1 MSGWALV
8 LELRLMGL
16 CQSREDQRSEVLL
29 CCSSYHG
36 ESRRL
41 LPPWIPPPQH
51 RLHTGY
57 LLLPESSG
65 DSRYTTRSM
74 WFSAYSSYAGQE
86 FPPQLQPCLKPQ
98 LPPCSAAGAWCPRA
112 DSVAP

>member
-8 LELRLMGL
+8 LVPGFLGL
-16 CQSREDQRSEVLL
+16 GQSREDQRSEALL
-29 CCSSYHG
+29 CCSSFHG

-51 RLHTGY
+51 KLHTGY
-57 LLLPESSG
+57 LLLLESSG
-65 DSRYTTRSM
+65 NSRYTTCSM

-98 LPPCSAAGAWCPRA
+98 LPLCSAAGA
-112 DSVAP
+112 